1 MMAMTEMH
9 RDGCVA
15 IRREGRFLVAELLRP
30 HRVLSSAIVGGGW
43 REDLRFVV
51 DYQICEGR
59 GHAAIGERL
68 HRVGHETYHTETC
81 AELGVDPAA
90 TILLAT
96 AANMSCAAV
105 ERRAY
110 EEIAAVC
117 CATAGADGNATR
129 AGDPARWHERGPA
142 ASTPAGGTIVTCA
155 FVNRPCT
162 PGCLTAAAAVITEA
176 KTAALLAR
184 RIPSRQSSRLA
195 TGTGTDQ
202 FAIASPLPAD
212 ADDWERRWSGAHH
225 RLGECLGA
233 ATTAAVGRSLE
244 QQGANAPTLRRSVLV
259 ALGRFGLDEER
270 LFAVW
275 ERVLDPERSRL
286 ARDNWR
292 ALVHDPQAAAAAFA
306 MAEVNDLVADGLLPA
321 EAGERAL
328 RDQAAL
334 LAATIAWREDAFAS
348 LRVELDDGDGD
359 AADLAARALAC
370 GLRVRWQRD

>member
-1 MMAMTEMH
+1 MTVDSYFELLGQLVTRVLRTH
-9 RDGCVA
+9 
-15 IRREGRFLVAELLRP
+15 GRF
-30 HRVLSSAIVGGGW
+30 
-43 REDLRFVV
+43 
-51 DYQICEGR
+51 
-59 GHAAIGERL
+59 
-68 HRVGHETYHTETC
+68 
-81 AELGVDPAA
+81 
-90 TILLAT
+90 
-96 AANMSCAAV
+96 
-105 ERRAY
+105 
-110 EEIAAVC
+110 
-117 CATAGADGNATR
+117 
-129 AGDPARWHERGPA
+129 
-142 ASTPAGGTIVTCA
+142 
-155 FVNRPCT
+155 
-162 PGCLTAAAAVITEA
+162 
-176 KTAALLAR
+176 
-184 RIPSRQSSRLA
+184 RQSVEESSFYA
-195 TGTGTDQ
+195 WTK
-202 FAIASPLPAD
+202 FYK
-212 ADDWERRWSGAHH
+212 
-225 RLGECLGA
+225 
-233 ATTAAVGRSLE
+233 
-244 QQGANAPTLRRSVLV
+244 QGANAPTLRRSVLV